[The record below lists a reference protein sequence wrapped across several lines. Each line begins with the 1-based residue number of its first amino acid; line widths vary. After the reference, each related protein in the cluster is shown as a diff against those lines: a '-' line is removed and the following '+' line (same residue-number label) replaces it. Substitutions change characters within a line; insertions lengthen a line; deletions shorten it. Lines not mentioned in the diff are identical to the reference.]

1 MKTEKVRFN
10 FGRMGWLIIIYSII
24 LLYFMT
30 GMTVDGLNAIVP
42 GLASLRGWEASQ
54 ILSISTPAS
63 IIALILVM
71 PFGYII
77 SKIGLKKTTILSMVL
92 AGLTMIWY
100 GQSTSLITYAISLT
114 LMITFVNAF
123 AVICGFSII
132 ANWFPRK
139 KGIVLGFTTMG
150 MNLASASVV
159 IILTNFSHLFS
170 DRPEG
175 NISHSITIMG
185 IIILVLAVFTK
196 LFVKVSPEEAG
207 QLPDNESAEYQTAD
221 VSSDDLKREEEA
233 LPLRYSEI
241 LKMSKTWIMGLAY
254 GFIGMATVGL
264 MSQLV
269 PFLMT
274 RGFDLNGAI
283 TTLSIAAIV
292 GLFGSYLWGVI
303 DQKVGTKKASIMFGI
318 AYGAGIFILTIPT
331 TPTLWIGI
339 FMIGLGIGGNGNF
352 PASMVTTSFG
362 RKDFPVAYSVVNTI
376 IGVVRSCAFILLAF
390 ILVRFAGRFEVAYWI
405 FGMIAIAESLLIT
418 FLNPKTKNRAE
429 KNLDAALS
437 INKNSIDSIPVE

>member
-1 MKTEKVRFN
+1 MKTEKVKFN
-10 FGRMGWLIIIYSII
+10 FGRMGWVIIVYSIL

-92 AGLTMIWY
+92 GGLTMIWY
-100 GQSTSLITYAISLT
+100 GQSTSLISYTISLT

-185 IIILVLAVFTK
+185 IIILIFAVITK
-196 LFVKVSPEEAG
+196 LFIKVSPEDAG
-207 QLPDNESAEYQTAD
+207 KLPDNESPDYQTTD
-221 VSSDDLKREEEA
+221 VSAEDFKREEEA
-233 LPLRYSEI
+233 QPLRYSEI
-241 LKMSKTWIMGLAY
+241 LKMPKTWIMGLAY

-274 RGFDLNGAI
+274 RGFDLKGAI
-283 TTLSIAAIV
+283 TTLSIAAII
-292 GLFGSYLWGVI
+292 GLFGSYFWGAI

-318 AYGAGIFILTIPT
+318 AYGIGIFILTVPT
-331 TPTLWIGI
+331 MPTLYIGI
-339 FMIGLGIGGNGNF
+339 FLIGLGIGGNGNF
-352 PASMVTTSFG
+352 PASMVTTAYG

-376 IGVVRSCAFILLAF
+376 IGVVRSCAFILLAV
-390 ILVRFAGRFEVAYWI
+390 ILGKFAGRFEVAYWI
-405 FGMIAIAESLLIT
+405 FGVIAILESVLII
-418 FLNPKTKNRAE
+418 FLNPKIKTVVKKN
-429 KNLDAALS
+429 
-437 INKNSIDSIPVE
+437 VENVLN